1 MKYLKYFESSEEN
14 TQMGITTEE
23 VKECFYDLSDEGWV
37 VNVRFYKTLRQNG
50 NTLGT
55 LELIPLIEIRIHKKS
70 PEKVYT
76 PELMNLQGS
85 EVYKGCMGLLNG
97 RLSEYDL
104 GIEFDKI
111 EPMMNGSQIKILI
124 YRKSDKK

>member
-1 MKYLKYFESSEEN
+1 MRYLKYFESSEEN

-23 VKECFYDLSDEGWV
+23 VKECFYDLSDEDWV

-55 LELIPLIEIRIHKKS
+55 LELIPLIEIKIHKKL
-70 PEKVYT
+70 PEKVYA
-76 PELMNLQGS
+76 PELMNLKDS

-104 GIEFDKI
+104 GIEFDKV